1 MDYSSTAVA
10 NTDLYWLDIGLAF
23 HIPLLIFSTE
33 SNNNGQQWTSMGN
46 NGQQWATMNN
56 ICKACSTVLQKVKED
71 KK

>member
-33 SNNNGQQWTSMGN
+33 SNNNGQQW
-46 NGQQWATMNN
+46 ATMGN
-56 ICKACSTVLQKVKED
+56 ICKACSTVPQKVEED